1 MFQNVK
7 ERTLKEMHCCAYY
20 HQDFAKIVRKI
31 ETAKKVETKCGKV
44 FSIKIFSLPLQ
55 TTNRFDMDMSSDSIE
70 LTYSQKKV
78 LKQMM
83 HFVNDSS
90 ERVFILKGYAG
101 TGKTTLMR
109 FLIRELAIQ
118 HKAYRLLASTGRAAK
133 VLANLSGH
141 NGDTSTIH
149 SMIYSFNGLN
159 QEYDEKAAQQPK
171 ADKNGQL
178 FLVFEPVRLKEDSMP
193 ETVYIIDEAS
203 MVSDVETKDITQAK
217 FGDGRLL
224 KELLEYDKR
233 SGSKFIFVGDPC
245 QLPPI
250 EEYYSPALMK
260 DYFRET
266 FGMEAQEAQLTEIMR
281 QKGSNSIIDA
291 SSKIRSMYNSAPNNA
306 GAYGTQK
313 LWGSFPFRQYKDIQ
327 LHVNLETLTNHY
339 VETIKRKGM
348 NSAVCICRSNS
359 ACNTLSHSIRT
370 KLGFAE
376 GRVQVGDLLMV
387 VQNNLPTGL
396 MNGDMVTVE
405 EISER
410 FNTHGHLSFREIKV
424 KELFTGKTYTTLY
437 IEEILYQARPNL
449 DSAQQQVLFIDFI
462 MRMKAKGITQRNKDA
477 FNKAMFNDPYLN
489 ALRCVF
495 GYAITC
501 HKSQG
506 GEWEDVYVHVPRNIT
521 LNPTKETYQ
530 WIYTAMTRAKQTLH
544 MIDDFYI
551 K

>member
-1 MFQNVK
+1 MVPQIKVK
-7 ERTLKEMHCCAYY
+7 
-20 HQDFAKIVRKI
+20 
-31 ETAKKVETKCGKV
+31 TKCGNV
-44 FSIKIFSLPLQ
+44 FFIEIFSITLQ
-55 TTNRFDMDMSSDSIE
+55 ARNLYDMKLNSASIE
-70 LTYSQKKV
+70 LTFSQKRV
-78 LKQMM
+78 LNQMM
-83 HFVNDSS
+83 HFVNESDQ
-90 ERVFILKGYAG
+90 RIFILKGYAG

-109 FLIRELAIQ
+109 FLIQELAKQ
-118 HKAYRLLASTGRAAK
+118 NKTYRLLASTGRAAK
-133 VLANLSGH
+133 VLANLSGL
-141 NGDTSTIH
+141 NGATSTIH
-149 SMIYSFNGLN
+149 SMVYSFNGLN

-178 FLVFEPVRLKEDSMP
+178 FLVFEPVQLKEDSVP
-193 ETVYIIDEAS
+193 ETIYIIDEAS

-233 SGSKFIFVGDPC
+233 PNSKFIFVGDPC

-291 SSKIRSMYNSAPNNA
+291 SSQIRSMYNSAPNNA
-306 GAYGTQK
+306 YAYGSQK
-313 LWGSFPFRQYKDIQ
+313 LWGSLPFRQYKDVQ
-327 LHVNLETLTNHY
+327 LHMSVETLTNHY
-339 VETIKRKGM
+339 VETIKSKGV
-348 NSAVCICRSNS
+348 NSAVCICRSNN
-359 ACNTLSHSIRT
+359 ACNTLSHSIRA

-376 GRVQVGDLLMV
+376 GRVQIGDLLMV

-410 FNTHGHLSFREIKV
+410 FSTHGHLSFREIKV

-437 IEEILYQARPNL
+437 IEEILHQSRPNL
-449 DSAQQQVLFIDFI
+449 DSAQQQALFIDFI
-462 MRMKAKGITQRNKDA
+462 MRMKDKGITQRDKES
-477 FNKAMFNDPYLN
+477 FYKAMLNDPYLN
-489 ALRCVF
+489 ALRCVY

-530 WIYTAMTRAKQTLH
+530 WIYTAMTRAKKTLH

>member
-1 MFQNVK
+1 MKLN
-7 ERTLKEMHCCAYY
+7 
-20 HQDFAKIVRKI
+20 
-31 ETAKKVETKCGKV
+31 
-44 FSIKIFSLPLQ
+44 
-55 TTNRFDMDMSSDSIE
+55 NSIE
-70 LTYSQKKV
+70 LTFSQERV
-78 LKQMM
+78 LRQMIN
-83 HFVNDSS
+83 FVNVSPC
-90 ERVFILKGYAG
+90 RVFILKGYAG

-109 FLIRELAIQ
+109 FLIKELTKRN
-118 HKAYRLLASTGRAAK
+118 KAYRLLASTGRAAK

-149 SMIYSFNGLN
+149 SMVYSFNGLN
-159 QEYDEKAAQQPK
+159 QEYDEKAAQQPQ

-178 FLVFEPVRLKEDSMP
+178 FLVFEPVQLRVDTTP

-260 DYFRET
+260 DYFNDT
-266 FGMEAQEAQLTEIMR
+266 FGMDAQEAQLTEIMR

-291 SSKIRSMYNSAPNNA
+291 SSQIRSMYNSAPNNA
-306 GAYGTQK
+306 NAYGSQK
-313 LWGSFPFRQYKDIQ
+313 LWGSLPFRQYKDIQ
-327 LHVNLETLTNHY
+327 LHPQLEDLMDHY
-339 VETIKRKGM
+339 VDTIKRKGM
-348 NSAVCICRSNS
+348 NSAVCICRSNN
-359 ACNTLSHSIRT
+359 ACNTLSHNIRA

-376 GRVQVGDLLMV
+376 GRVQSGDLLMV
-387 VQNNLPTGL
+387 IQNNLPTGL
-396 MNGDMVTVE
+396 MNGDMVIVE
-405 EISER
+405 EISDHVSS
-410 FNTHGHLSFREIKV
+410 HGHLTFREIKV

-437 IEEILYQARPNL
+437 IEEILHQARPNL
-449 DSAQQQVLFIDFI
+449 DSVQQQALFIDFI
-462 MRMKAKGITQRNKDA
+462 MRMKAKGITQRDRDA
-477 FNKAMFNDPYLN
+477 FYKAMLTDPYLN

-506 GEWEDVYVHVPRNIT
+506 GEWDDVYVHVPRNIT

-544 MIDDFYI
+544 MIDEFYI